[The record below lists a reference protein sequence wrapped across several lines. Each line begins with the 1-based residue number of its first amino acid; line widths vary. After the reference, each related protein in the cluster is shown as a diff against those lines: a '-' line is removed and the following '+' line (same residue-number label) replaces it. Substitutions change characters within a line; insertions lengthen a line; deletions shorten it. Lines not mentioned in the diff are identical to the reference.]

1 MKINRRF
8 VAKALIDLLLVN
20 LAIILSLL
28 LRFDGHVPELYVLAY
43 QRLVLIFMVV
53 HLTSNYYFGLH
64 KRLWQYSSI
73 HEMKSIIYAV
83 SSAVAINVVLAFF
96 FEVRLPRSTYILT
109 WILSVGL
116 IGGSRL
122 FLRMIRSGH
131 LFPKRGDGP
140 ATLIIG
146 AGQAGIIM
154 VKELEHN
161 SESDL
166 NVIGFVDDDP
176 NKQNSQL
183 LGLPILGPC
192 EDIPVLVDKYGIHE
206 IIIAMP
212 SAPGSV
218 IREITRVCADL
229 PVRIRTLPG
238 LYDFVEG
245 RRAVKQIREVKVE
258 DLLRREP
265 ISLELKEIA
274 EYLTGRCV
282 LVTGA
287 GGSIGSELCRQISRF
302 APKELLLLG
311 HDENPIFEINN
322 KLQAEHPELNYV
334 PIIADI
340 KDRNKLLAVFEK
352 YHPDVVFHAAA
363 HKHVPL
369 METHVSEAIKNNIFG
384 TLNLADAAQKTKTGI
399 FVLISTDKAVN
410 PSCVM
415 GATKRAAEMIMQAY
429 SHLKET
435 RFVAVRFGNVLGSR
449 GSVLE
454 VFKEQLERGGP
465 LTVTHP
471 EMTRYFMTIQEAAKL
486 VIQAGAIANG
496 GELFVLD
503 MGQQIKIMDLA
514 QDFIVFS
521 GCDKKD
527 ITIEI
532 VGIRPGEKLHEELV
546 AKEEDV
552 ATTRHPRINAVR
564 PTDFDKEEFGDWL
577 QKLAYYT
584 FESYNPKNLAEL
596 LDKGID
602 IGKNS
607 QAVRVS

>member
-1 MKINRRF
+1 MKINKRF

-28 LRFDGHVPELYVLAY
+28 LRFDGQVPELYVLAY

-96 FEVRLPRSTYILT
+96 FELRLPRSTYILT

-122 FLRMIRSGH
+122 FLRMVRSGQF
-131 LFPKRGDGP
+131 FPKRSDGP

-146 AGQAGIIM
+146 AGQAGVIM

-183 LGLPILGPC
+183 LGLPILGTC
-192 EDIPVLVDKYGIHE
+192 EDIPVLVDKYGIQE

-245 RRAVKQIREVKVE
+245 RTAIKQIREVKVE
-258 DLLRREP
+258 DLLRRDP

-322 KLQAEHPELNYV
+322 KLRAKHPELNYV

-384 TLNLADAAQKTKTGI
+384 ALNLADVAQKTKTGI

-415 GATKRAAEMIMQAY
+415 GATKRVAEMIVQAY
-429 SHLKET
+429 SRFQET

-471 EMTRYFMTIQEAAKL
+471 EMTRYFMTIQEASKL

-521 GCDKKD
+521 GYDKKD

-546 AKEEDV
+546 TEEEDV
-552 ATTRHPRINAVR
+552 VTTRHPRINAVR
-564 PTDFDKEEFGDWL
+564 PIDFDKEEFGDWL
-577 QKLAYYT
+577 QKLAHYT